1 MRQFLTR
8 SRVISAREDRPW
20 TTKPASRAT
29 MDRSDAPAWI
39 GVRAQTDGRARTG
52 GQTRSA
58 ARKMSPSLRNGGV
71 EKTDGAGK
79 TGVAEKI
86 DGAGKIDATV
96 EDSPTIQ
103 SGRVSRRAKSPLI
116 GLLALGLAIPSLAV
130 SQSSQAESEEA
141 RVLLERVKTVQR
153 GPFIGLRWFCN
164 DGTNHPPRPY
174 PCGDRGD
181 GHQHGQLS
189 PDAIRLGELGY
200 PVGTL
205 FIALPWEEFFNAEH
219 YHERLRTTAL
229 QGYLRRADDGWDFRR
244 AQYYRGARQAEDEEA
259 AGRALLT
266 RLLSDPAWT
275 RKNFLLAVQ
284 LVREVPHAPQSS
296 RIDRIRQ
303 VSKEIGNAV
312 PAFQPIRVKI
322 HSYPDASDVEA
333 VENFLTTAGG
343 SGHQEALRSLL
354 ADLRAYYD
362 RDPAERIEPF
372 LAVDPFRDG
381 IWRDELRALQGLL
394 RNAPPAEVSQHIGD
408 LTARLRNDIETLNDG
423 VANLRRFDL
432 DLVLQELL
440 LQNGVAASG
449 RLANRRQALDVARS
463 LLVGAY
469 GRGLLSRLEL
479 AAQLE
484 MIDEVAAQDEV
495 TADRYRSS
503 VRYLERVGL
512 WVQATIESVFGE
524 TVERYARIEPVAE
537 SFSADL
543 LRATALLPLAN
554 VVESLTRDSND
565 ELGVTHTAFG
575 RSLGGAIYGLNPGV
589 ARGVLE
595 HVTEA
600 EAATFNYQPDRIYI
614 LPQTL
619 ADLPPVGGI
628 LSLDQG
634 NMLSHLQLLARS
646 LGIPNSVIAST
657 ALEAILPH
665 VGEELFYA
673 VSGLGV
679 VILKE
684 IDQLTP
690 DERALLAEKEAG
702 PVRTFRIDE
711 AALNLD
717 EQRVLRLEALDLTRV
732 GAVVGP
738 KAAGVARLQ
747 RAFPTQVSPGVAL
760 PFGIFRSHLERHRT
774 TDGASLYDEMVAFY
788 DNLSGMERAGRPT
801 SEIDTFVSERLA
813 SFRREILRVDLDPGL
828 VSRLREQLAAWGP
841 SGSFGVF
848 VRSDTNVE
856 DLAEF
861 SGAGLNLTVP
871 NQIRFEDILHSI
883 KRVWASPFTERAF
896 AWRRPIL
903 ENPEH
908 TYVSVLIQ
916 RSVPVEKSGVL
927 VTVDLVT
934 GDPTYLT
941 ATASEGVGGV
951 VGGEASEALLLPI
964 DGDEPIL
971 LDQYK
976 APFRSQLKMT
986 GEGGFE
992 KVGPSGAERVLL
1004 DLEVAALKDLVQ
1016 TLRERFDPPRDEAG
1030 RTLPWDIEFGFLDGA
1045 LWLFQIRPLSS
1056 DSPTAQLAGLAAMD
1070 RAVLDRANRPVR
1082 LDAPL
1087 RERP

>member
-1 MRQFLTR
+1 MHRK
-8 SRVISAREDRPW
+8 DGPW
-20 TTKPASRAT
+20 KPANRVTRKSG
-29 MDRSDAPAWI
+29 APGRT
-39 GVRAQTDGRARTG
+39 GVRARIDDP
-52 GQTRSA
+52 GQTAGRVRTVGRKTSRFPRIA
-58 ARKMSPSLRNGGV
+58 AV
-71 EKTDGAGK
+71 EKTVGAGK
-79 TGVAEKI
+79 TAGAERI
-86 DGAGKIDATV
+86 VDAAKTDAAL
-96 EDSPTIQ
+96 ECSPTVRARHVI
-103 SGRVSRRAKSPLI
+103 GRAKSPLVCV
-116 GLLALGLAIPSLAV
+116 LALALAMPSLA
-130 SQSSQAESEEA
+130 SPQTNRAASEEA
-141 RVLLERVKTVQR
+141 RSLLERVKTNQR
-153 GPFIGLRWFCN
+153 GPFVGLRWFCN

-174 PCGDRGD
+174 PCGDRGG

-189 PDAIRLGELGY
+189 SDALRLSELGY

-205 FIALPWEEFFNAEH
+205 FIALPWERFFDVDNR
-219 YHERLRTTAL
+219 HERLRELAL
-229 QGYLRRADDGWDFRR
+229 QGYLRRADDGWDFRQ

-259 AGRALLT
+259 AGRALLS

-275 RKNFLLAVQ
+275 SKNFLLAVQ

-303 VSKEIGNAV
+303 LSKEIGNAV
-312 PAFQPIRVKI
+312 PTFQPIRVKI
-322 HSYPDASDVEA
+322 HSYPDASDIDA
-333 VENFLTTAGG
+333 VERFIATG
-343 SGHQEALRSLL
+343 STVGHEQALRSLL

-362 RDPAERIEPF
+362 RDPAERLEPF
-372 LAVDPFRDG
+372 LGMEPFRGGAWGD
-381 IWRDELRALQGLL
+381 DLRQLQDLL
-394 RNAPPAEVSQHIGD
+394 GGASPAEISRTIAD
-408 LTARLRNDIETLNDG
+408 LTARLRNDVETSSDG
-423 VANLRRFDL
+423 VANLRRIDL

-440 LQNGVAASG
+440 LQNGVAASR
-449 RLANRRQALDVARS
+449 RLADRRQAIDVART
-463 LLVGAY
+463 LVIGTY

-484 MIDEVAAQDEV
+484 MIDQLTAQEEV
-495 TADRYRSS
+495 TAEQYRGSI
-503 VRYLERVGL
+503 RYLERVGL
-512 WVQATIESVFGE
+512 WVQATIEAVFGQ
-524 TVERYARIEPVAE
+524 TVEHYTQIEPVAE

-554 VVESLTRDSND
+554 VVESLTLDANG

-575 RSLGGAIYGLNPGV
+575 HSLGGAIYGLNPGV

-595 HVTEA
+595 RVTEA
-600 EAATFNYQPDRIYI
+600 EAADFDYRPDRIYI

-679 VILKE
+679 VVLKE

-690 DERALLAEKEAG
+690 EERALLAEKETG
-702 PVRTFRIDE
+702 PERTFRIDE
-711 AALNLD
+711 D
-717 EQRVLRLEALDLTRV
+717 ALDLDERRV
-732 GAVVGP
+732 LPLNALDLDRAGEVVGP

-747 RAFPTQVSPGVAL
+747 RAFPAQVSPGVAL
-760 PFGIFRSHLERHRT
+760 PFGIFRSHIERHRT
-774 TDGASLYDEMVAFY
+774 TVGANLYTEMIAFY
-788 DNLSGMERAGRPT
+788 DAVDRMEEAGEPA
-801 SEIDTFVSERLA
+801 SEIDAFISQRLA
-813 SFRREILRVDLDPGL
+813 SFRREIVQIDLDPSL
-828 VSRLREQLAAWGP
+828 VSDLREQLSAWGP
-841 SGSFGVF
+841 LGSFGVF
-848 VRSDTNVE
+848 IRSDTNVE

-871 NQIRFEDILHSI
+871 NKIQFEDILHSI

-916 RSVPVEKSGVL
+916 RSVPVAKSGVL

-934 GDPTYLT
+934 GDPGYLT

-964 DGDEPIL
+964 DGDQPIL

-976 APFRSQLKMT
+976 APTRSQLKMT

-992 KVGPSGAERVLL
+992 KISPSGAERVLL
-1004 DLEVAALKDLVQ
+1004 DPEIAALKYLAQ

-1030 RTLPWDIEFGFLDGA
+1030 RALPWDVEFGFLDGV

-1070 RAVLDRANRPVR
+1070 RAVLDRASRPVR
-1082 LDAPL
+1082 LDEPMRAP
-1087 RERP
+1087 

>member
-1 MRQFLTR
+1 M
-8 SRVISAREDRPW
+8 
-20 TTKPASRAT
+20 
-29 MDRSDAPAWI
+29 
-39 GVRAQTDGRARTG
+39 RARHVIG
-52 GQTRSA
+52 
-58 ARKMSPSLRNGGV
+58 
-71 EKTDGAGK
+71 
-79 TGVAEKI
+79 
-86 DGAGKIDATV
+86 
-96 EDSPTIQ
+96 
-103 SGRVSRRAKSPLI
+103 RAKSPLVCV
-116 GLLALGLAIPSLAV
+116 LALALAIPSLA
-130 SQSSQAESEEA
+130 SPQTNQAASEEA
-141 RVLLERVKTVQR
+141 QTLLERVKTNQR
-153 GPFIGLRWFCN
+153 GPFAGLRWFCS
-164 DGTNHPPRPY
+164 DGTDHPPRPY
-174 PCGDRGD
+174 PCGDRGG

-189 PDAIRLGELGY
+189 SDALRLYELGY

-205 FIALPWEEFFNAEH
+205 FIALPWEVFLDVDNR
-219 YHERLRTTAL
+219 HERLRETAL
-229 QGYLRRADDGWDFRR
+229 QGYLRRADDGWDFRQ

-259 AGRALLT
+259 AGRALLS

-275 RKNFLLAVQ
+275 SKNFLLAVQ

-303 VSKEIGNAV
+303 LSKEIGNAV

-322 HSYPDASDVEA
+322 HSYPDAGDIDA
-333 VENFLTTAGG
+333 VENFIATGNTV
-343 SGHQEALRSLL
+343 GHEEALRSLL
-354 ADLRAYYD
+354 ADLHAYYD
-362 RDPAERIEPF
+362 RDPAERLEPF
-372 LAVDPFRDG
+372 LGVEPFQGEAWGDN
-381 IWRDELRALQGLL
+381 LQQLQSLL
-394 RNAPPAEVSQHIGD
+394 RGASPTEISRTIAD
-408 LTARLRNDIETLNDG
+408 LTARLRNDVETSSDG
-423 VANLRRFDL
+423 MANLRRIDL

-449 RLANRRQALDVARS
+449 RLADRRQAVDVARS
-463 LLVGAY
+463 LVIGTY

-484 MIDEVAAQDEV
+484 MIDQLTVQDEV
-495 TADRYRSS
+495 TAEQYRGS

-512 WVQATIESVFGE
+512 WVQATIETVFGG
-524 TVERYARIEPVAE
+524 TVEHYAQIEPVAE

-554 VVESLTRDSND
+554 VVESLTLDANG

-575 RSLGGAIYGLNPGV
+575 HSLGGAIYGLNPGV

-600 EAATFNYQPDRIYI
+600 EAAGFDYRPDRIYI

-679 VILKE
+679 VVLKE

-690 DERALLAEKEAG
+690 QERALLAEKETG

-711 AALNLD
+711 DALDLD
-717 EQRVLRLEALDLTRV
+717 ERRVLPLEALDLDSA
-732 GAVVGP
+732 GEVVGP

-747 RAFPTQVSPGVAL
+747 RAFPAQVSPGVAL
-760 PFGIFRSHLERHRT
+760 PFGIFRSHIERHRT
-774 TDGASLYDEMVAFY
+774 TGGADLYAEMVAFY
-788 DNLSGMERAGRPT
+788 DAVDRMEDTGEPE
-801 SEIDTFVSERLA
+801 SEIDAFVSERLA
-813 SFRREILRVDLDPGL
+813 SFRREIVQIDLDPSL
-828 VSRLREQLAAWGP
+828 VSDLRERLSAWG
-841 SGSFGVF
+841 SLGSYGVF

-871 NQIRFEDILHSI
+871 NQIQFEDILHSI

-934 GDPTYLT
+934 GDPAYLT

-951 VGGEASEALLLPI
+951 VGGEASEALLLPVNA
-964 DGDEPIL
+964 DQPIL

-976 APFRSQLKMT
+976 APTRSQLKMT

-992 KVGPSGAERVLL
+992 KVAPSGAERVLL
-1004 DLEVAALKDLVQ
+1004 DPEIAALKDLVQ

-1030 RTLPWDIEFGFLDGA
+1030 QALPWDVEFGFLDGA

-1070 RAVLDRANRPVR
+1070 RAVLDRASRPVR
-1082 LDAPL
+1082 LDEPL
-1087 RERP
+1087 RARP

>member
-1 MRQFLTR
+1 MRQF
-8 SRVISAREDRPW
+8 SAASFISAQEDGPW
-20 TTKPASRAT
+20 KPANRVTRESA
-29 MDRSDAPAWI
+29 APVRI
-39 GVRAQTDGRARTG
+39 GVRARIAGPERTDGQVRI
-52 GQTRSA
+52 A
-58 ARKMSPSLRNGGV
+58 ARKTSQSARIAGV
-71 EKTDGAGK
+71 EKTVGAEKTEGADRTVEAGK
-79 TGVAEKI
+79 T
-86 DGAGKIDATV
+86 DAAV
-96 EDSPTIQ
+96 ERSPTIRARHVI
-103 SGRVSRRAKSPLI
+103 GRVKSPLVCV
-116 GLLALGLAIPSLAV
+116 LALALAMPSLA
-130 SQSSQAESEEA
+130 SPQTNQAASEEA
-141 RVLLERVKTVQR
+141 RTLLERVKTNQR
-153 GPFIGLRWFCN
+153 GPFAGLRWFCN

-174 PCGDRGD
+174 PCGDRGG

-189 PDAIRLGELGY
+189 SDALRLSELGY

-205 FIALPWEEFFNAEH
+205 FIALPWDVFFDADDR
-219 YHERLRTTAL
+219 YERLRETAL
-229 QGYLRRADDGWDFRR
+229 QGYLRRADDGWDFRQ

-259 AGRALLT
+259 AGRALLS

-275 RKNFLLAVQ
+275 SKNFLLAVQ

-303 VSKEIGNAV
+303 VSKEIGDAV

-322 HSYPDASDVEA
+322 HSYPDTSDIDA
-333 VENFLTTAGG
+333 VENFLASRNTV
-343 SGHQEALRSLL
+343 GHEEALRLL
-354 ADLRAYYD
+354 LTDLRAYYE
-362 RDPAERIEPF
+362 RDPAERLEPF
-372 LAVDPFRDG
+372 LGAEPFRGEAWGND
-381 IWRDELRALQGLL
+381 LRQLQDLL
-394 RNAPPAEVSQHIGD
+394 RGAPPADISRDIAD
-408 LTARLRNDIETLNDG
+408 LTARLRNDVETSSDG
-423 VANLRRFDL
+423 SANLRRIDL

-449 RLANRRQALDVARS
+449 RLADRRQAFDVARS
-463 LLVGAY
+463 LVIGAY

-484 MIDEVAAQDEV
+484 MIDQLTMQDEV
-495 TADRYRSS
+495 TAEQYRGS

-512 WVQATIESVFGE
+512 WVQATIEAVFGE
-524 TVERYARIEPVAE
+524 TVERYTQIEPVAE

-554 VVESLTRDSND
+554 VVESLTLDANG

-595 HVTEA
+595 HVTET
-600 EAATFNYQPDRIYI
+600 EAAGFDYRPDHIYI

-657 ALEAILPH
+657 ALESIMPH

-679 VILKE
+679 VVLKE
-684 IDQLTP
+684 INQLTP
-690 DERALLAEKEAG
+690 EEQALLTEKEAG
-702 PVRTFRIDE
+702 PARTFRIDE
-711 AALNLD
+711 DALDLD
-717 EQRVLRLEALDLTRV
+717 ERRVLPLEALDLDRA
-732 GAVVGP
+732 GEVVGP

-747 RAFPTQVSPGVAL
+747 RAFPSQVSPGLAL
-760 PFGIFRSHLERHRT
+760 PFGIFRSHIERHRT
-774 TDGASLYDEMVAFY
+774 IGGGSLYAEMVAFY
-788 DNLSGMERAGRPT
+788 DAIDRMEATGEPV
-801 SEIDTFVSERLA
+801 SEIDAFISERLA
-813 SFRREILRVDLDPGL
+813 SFRREIVQIDLDLSL
-828 VSRLREQLAAWGP
+828 VSDLREQLSAWAP
-841 SGSFGVF
+841 LGSFGVF

-871 NQIRFEDILHSI
+871 NQIQFEDILHSI
-883 KRVWASPFTERAF
+883 RRVWASPFTERAF

-927 VTVDLVT
+927 VSVDLVT
-934 GDPTYLT
+934 GDPAYLT

-964 DGDEPIL
+964 DGDQPIL

-976 APFRSQLKMT
+976 APTRSQLKMT
-986 GEGGFE
+986 GEGGLE
-992 KVGPSGAERVLL
+992 KVAPSGAERVLL
-1004 DLEVAALKDLVQ
+1004 DPEIAALKDLVQ
-1016 TLRERFDPPRDEAG
+1016 TLRERFDPPRDESG
-1030 RTLPWDIEFGFLDGA
+1030 RVLPWDIEFGFLDGA

-1070 RAVLDRANRPVR
+1070 RAVLDRASRPVR
-1082 LDAPL
+1082 LDEPL
-1087 RERP
+1087 RARP

>member
-1 MRQFLTR
+1 MR
-8 SRVISAREDRPW
+8 
-20 TTKPASRAT
+20 
-29 MDRSDAPAWI
+29 I
-39 GVRAQTDGRARTG
+39 GDQERTDGQARIAGRKTSRSPRIAEAEKIGAAEKIG
-52 GQTRSA
+52 GAERI
-58 ARKMSPSLRNGGV
+58 V
-71 EKTDGAGK
+71 EAGK
-79 TGVAEKI
+79 T
-86 DGAGKIDATV
+86 DAAV
-96 EDSPTIQ
+96 ERSPTIRARHVI
-103 SGRVSRRAKSPLI
+103 GRVKSPLVCV
-116 GLLALGLAIPSLAV
+116 LALALAMPSLA
-130 SQSSQAESEEA
+130 SPQTNQATNEEA
-141 RVLLERVKTVQR
+141 RSLLERVKTNQR
-153 GPFIGLRWFCN
+153 GPFAGLRWFCN

-174 PCGDRGD
+174 PCGDRGG
-181 GHQHGQLS
+181 GHQHGRLS
-189 PDAIRLGELGY
+189 SDALRLSELGY

-205 FIALPWEEFFNAEH
+205 FIALPWEIFFDADNR
-219 YHERLRTTAL
+219 HERLRETAL
-229 QGYLRRADDGWDFRR
+229 QGYLRRADNGWDFRQ
-244 AQYYRGARQAEDEEA
+244 AQYYRGARQAEDEEV
-259 AGRALLT
+259 AGRALLS

-275 RKNFLLAVQ
+275 SENFLLAVQ
-284 LVREVPHAPQSS
+284 LVHEVPHAPQSS

-303 VSKEIGNAV
+303 LSKEIGNANS
-312 PAFQPIRVKI
+312 AFQPIRVKI
-322 HSYPDASDVEA
+322 HSYPDAGDIDA
-333 VENFLTTAGG
+333 VENFIATGNTAG
-343 SGHQEALRSLL
+343 QEEALRSLL
-354 ADLRAYYD
+354 ADLHAYYD
-362 RDPAERIEPF
+362 RDPGERLEPF
-372 LAVDPFRDG
+372 LDVEPFRGGAWGSD
-381 IWRDELRALQGLL
+381 LRQLQDVL
-394 RNAPPAEVSQHIGD
+394 RMASPAEISRTIAE
-408 LTARLRNDIETLNDG
+408 LTARLRNDVETSSDG
-423 VANLRRFDL
+423 VANLRRIDL

-440 LQNGVAASG
+440 LQNGAAASG
-449 RLANRRQALDVARS
+449 RLADRRQALDVARS
-463 LLVGAY
+463 LVIGTY

-479 AAQLE
+479 AAQLQ
-484 MIDEVAAQDEV
+484 MIDQLTVQDDV
-495 TADRYRSS
+495 TADQYRRSI
-503 VRYLERVGL
+503 RYLERVGL
-512 WVQATIESVFGE
+512 WVQATIEAIFGE
-524 TVERYARIEPVAE
+524 TVERYTQIEPVAE

-554 VVESLTRDSND
+554 VVEALTLDSNG

-595 HVTEA
+595 HVSEA
-600 EAATFNYQPDRIYI
+600 EAADFDYQPDRIYI

-646 LGIPNSVIAST
+646 LGIPNSVIAGT

-665 VGEELFYA
+665 VGDELFYA

-690 DERALLAEKEAG
+690 EERALLAEKEAG

-711 AALNLD
+711 TALDLD
-717 EQRVLRLEALDLTRV
+717 EQRVLPLEALDLNHA
-732 GAVVGP
+732 GEIVGP
-738 KAAGVARLQ
+738 KAAGVARLH
-747 RAFPTQVSPGVAL
+747 RAFPGQVSPGLAL

-774 TDGASLYDEMVAFY
+774 TEGAKLYDEMVAFY
-788 DNLSGMERAGRPT
+788 DEIDRMERTGTPP
-801 SEIDTFVSERLA
+801 SEIDAFISERLA
-813 SFRREILRVDLDPGL
+813 SFRREIVRIELDPDL
-828 VSRLREQLAAWGP
+828 VSELREQLSAWGP
-841 SGSFGVF
+841 LGSFGVF

-871 NQIRFEDILHSI
+871 NQIQFEDILQSI

-896 AWRRPIL
+896 AWRQPIL

-908 TYVSVLIQ
+908 TYVSVLVQ

-934 GDPTYLT
+934 GDPAYLT

-951 VGGEASEALLLPI
+951 VGGEASEALLLPLA
-964 DGDEPIL
+964 GGQPIL

-976 APFRSQLKMT
+976 APTRRQLKMT
-986 GEGGFE
+986 GDGGFE
-992 KVGPSGAERVLL
+992 KVSPSGAERVLL
-1004 DLEVAALKDLVQ
+1004 DPEIAALRDLVN

-1030 RTLPWDIEFGFLDGA
+1030 QALPWDIEFGFLDGA

-1070 RAVLDRANRPVR
+1070 HAVLDRGSRSVR

-1087 RERP
+1087 HSRL